1 MIETW
6 APELTSILAG
16 VTGVKQVHPYD
27 KLPGKIGVNGSIIW
41 LPVSGPVLT
50 YGLSAPNIQIT
61 QVQITLY
68 MTVQL
73 LPQGVGKAIPFIDR
87 IPRALAANMTLN
99 GKANYILPRTDGPAW
114 EGPAYLAYNGD
125 QTLTGINFWYNVKEM
140 LNFTVS

>member
-6 APELTSILAG
+6 APELTSILEG

-27 KLPGKIGVNGSIIW
+27 KLPGKIGVNGSVIW
-41 LPVSGPVLT
+41 LPVSGPELT
-50 YGLSAPNIQIT
+50 YGLSTPNIQIT

-68 MTVQL
+68 LTVQL

-99 GKANYILPRTDGPAW
+99 GKLITFCQGRMGQPGKGQRIWLITAIRH
-114 EGPAYLAYNGD
+114 
-125 QTLTGINFWYNVKEM
+125 
-140 LNFTVS
+140 